1 MFINAGESKMLAG
14 RGPGDPSLIEEFPAE
29 SRTPTGFNAG
39 VLEARILTWQV
50 GRFGPLELMRLL
62 G

>member
-50 GRFGPLELMRLL
+50 GRFGPL
-62 G
+62 